1 MSFSPD
7 IAVAVYNHEGGT
19 NKEDG
24 TLYVEYVFN
33 CVLVSI
39 NDSIISPERFVDIDF
54 VR

>member
-1 MSFSPD
+1 M
-7 IAVAVYNHEGGT
+7 AVYNRKGGT

-33 CVLVSI
+33 CVLVS
-39 NDSIISPERFVDIDF
+39 NKDSIIFPERFVDIDF